1 MNSSEASRDRNQI
14 SNIFEQP
21 LSVCGFLLIHLQVHC
36 CPHLCALS
44 LHFRA
49 EAVNPTQGSYL
60 FYTLCNKITAGGWKC
75 FKKIPLL
82 GLRQQPSQT
91 CLDIRRSH
99 SQQCSVY
106 IYFKLF
112 GSQRSEVYTNPERQ
126 IQKKKNSWAFHFKSA
141 DNKKLFPD
149 NHSKCFS
156 KSIMKYLLYEV

>member
-1 MNSSEASRDRNQI
+1 MNSSEASRNRNQI
-14 SNIFEQP
+14 SNIFKQP

-44 LHFRA
+44 LHIRA
-49 EAVNPTQGSYL
+49 EAGNQTQGSYL

-82 GLRQQPSQT
+82 LRQKPSQT
-91 CLDIRRSH
+91 CPDIRRRSH

-112 GSQRSEVYTNPERQ
+112 GSQRSENYTNPERQ
-126 IQKKKNSWAFHFKSA
+126 IQTPPPKKNSWAFHFKSA
-141 DNKKLFPD
+141 
-149 NHSKCFS
+149 FS
-156 KSIMKYLLYEV
+156 VS

>member
-44 LHFRA
+44 LHIRA
-49 EAVNPTQGSYL
+49 EAGNQTQGSYL

-82 GLRQQPSQT
+82 GLRQKQSQT
-91 CLDIRRSH
+91 CPDIRRSH

-106 IYFKLF
+106 IYFLF
-112 GSQRSEVYTNPERQ
+112 GSQRSEIYTNPERQ
-126 IQKKKNSWAFHFKSA
+126 IQKKTAGHFISSL
-141 DNKKLFPD
+141 LFQ
-149 NHSKCFS
+149 
-156 KSIMKYLLYEV
+156 